1 MSKTQS
7 NIIVTDSD
15 LANANGSIPVS
26 MTNDFLFHI
35 LMQTNEHTLKSF
47 ICSLLHLDPAEVNSV
62 TVINK
67 ISLKAE
73 IDTKEYFLDVKVD
86 LDGHTIINLELQVIN
101 EGNWPER
108 SLSYLS
114 RTFDNLHSGEAYI
127 NVRSAIHI
135 GILNFTLFE
144 DSPEFFATHYLTNIK
159 NHRIYSSKFRLSVLD
174 LTQIDLATDEDRA
187 YHIDQ
192 WAAFFKA
199 KTWEEL
205 HMLAQNNPDIK
216 EAVRTAYRLMQNDE
230 VRWRCEAREDY
241 IRREK
246 DKQILHERAIRE
258 RDQALA
264 EAERLRNIL
273 RKHGINAD
281 EADDT

>member
-1 MSKTQS
+1 MPEKQL

-15 LANANGSIPVS
+15 LANAHGSIPVS

-35 LMQTNEHTLKSF
+35 LMQTNEHARKSF

-62 TVINK
+62 TVLNPIE
-67 ISLKAE
+67 LKKE
-73 IDTKEYFLDVKVD
+73 IDSKDYFLDVKVD

-101 EGNWPER
+101 KGNWPER

-114 RTFDNLHSGEAYI
+114 RNFDNLHSGEAYI

-144 DSPEFFATHYLTNIK
+144 DSPEFFSNYYLTNIK
-159 NHRIYSSKFRLSVLD
+159 NHRIFSSKFRLSVLD

-199 KTWEEL
+199 TTWEEL
-205 HMLAQNNPDIK
+205 NMLAQKNPYIK
-216 EAVRTAYRLMQNDE
+216 EAVRTVYRLTQKKKIRQLFD
-230 VRWRCEAREDY
+230 AREDQ
-241 IRREK
+241 IRCEK
-246 DKQILHERAIRE
+246 DMQILRERAEQE
-258 RDQALA
+258 RDQAVA
-264 EAERLRNIL
+264 ENKLLRNL
-273 RKHGINAD
+273 LKEHGINPD
-281 EADDT
+281 GTDK